1 MVHRHYYGSSYQG
14 QRLAQSIQ
22 EKRLVNTQDRG
33 ISTCNFYVVKHS
45 YASCTH
51 WNAFITNY
59 DEEALLSD
67 DEWQTTMAKAIAE
80 GINEYFSN

>member
-1 MVHRHYYGSSYQG
+1 MHVFR
-14 QRLAQSIQ
+14 IQ
-22 EKRLVNTQDRG
+22 ERQALSPIET
-33 ISTCNFYVVKHS
+33 
-45 YASCTH
+45 
-51 WNAFITNY
+51 AFITNY